1 MYAII
6 PAAGQG
12 LRFGGPISKQFQSL
26 KGRPLL
32 LYTLE
37 VFEQTTEVEG
47 VCVVVPAP
55 EVKSTSELLKKSGL
69 KKIRRVV
76 SGGATRQDSVRL
88 GFDEIPHCDFV
99 AIHDGVRPLVSVEL
113 ILRTLQGAQQSGA
126 AICALPVKET
136 IKRVDEQKRVLET
149 VDHRSLWSIQT
160 PQIFRY
166 ELFQQAFKQAVQE
179 NFYGTD
185 EAMLVER
192 LGVPVSVVE
201 GDPMNL
207 KVTTPEDWVVA
218 ERYLE
223 RR

>member
-12 LRFGGPISKQFQSL
+12 LRFGGPVSKQFQSL

-37 VFEQTTEVEG
+37 VFEKTPEVEG
-47 VCVVVPAP
+47 ICVVVPAP
-55 EVKSTSELLKKSGL
+55 EVKSTDELLKQSSL
-69 KKIRRVV
+69 KKITRVV
-76 SGGATRQDSVRL
+76 PGGATRQDSVRL
-88 GFDEIPHCDFV
+88 GFDEIPPCDFV
-99 AIHDGVRPLVSVEL
+99 AIHDGVRPLVSVPL
-113 ILRTLQGAQQSGA
+113 ILRTLQGAQKSGA

-136 IKRVDEQKRVLET
+136 IKKVDEQKRVLET
-149 VDHRSLWSIQT
+149 VDRRPLWSIQT

-166 ELFQQAFKQAVQE
+166 ELFQEALRQAAQE

-185 EAMLVER
+185 ESMLVER
-192 LGVPVSVVE
+192 LGIPVAVVE